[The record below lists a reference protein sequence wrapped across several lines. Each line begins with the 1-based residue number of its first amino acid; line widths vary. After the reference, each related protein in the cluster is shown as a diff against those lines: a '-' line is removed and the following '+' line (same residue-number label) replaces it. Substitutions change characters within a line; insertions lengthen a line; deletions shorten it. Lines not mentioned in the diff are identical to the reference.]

1 MACIPS
7 FECYY
12 GKANINALRI
22 FLDNG
27 VLLWFSYSTP
37 VAFSVNGS
45 VPLVRKNTWGPTTG
59 RHLNAIDSGDKIERV
74 DGETF
79 MAELQEALS
88 GRLISRTRDLSLR
101 AIPVNWDDL
110 SADEQA
116 EQDRMAGEAE
126 QLDNI
131 KRER

>member
-1 MACIPS
+1 MAWVPS

-12 GKANINALRI
+12 GKANINALRV
-22 FLDNG
+22 FLNNG

-59 RHLNAIDSGDKIERV
+59 RHLNAIDSVDKLERI

-79 MAELQEALS
+79 MAELQKALRRGAES
-88 GRLISRTRDLSLR
+88 G
-101 AIPVNWDDL
+101 
-110 SADEQA
+110 
-116 EQDRMAGEAE
+116 
-126 QLDNI
+126 
-131 KRER
+131 ER